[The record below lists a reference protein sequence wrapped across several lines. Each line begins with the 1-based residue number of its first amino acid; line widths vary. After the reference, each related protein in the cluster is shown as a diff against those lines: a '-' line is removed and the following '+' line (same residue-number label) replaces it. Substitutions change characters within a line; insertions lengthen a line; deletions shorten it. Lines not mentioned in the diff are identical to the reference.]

1 MPRPCVERRPDG
13 RWVSARGAI
22 SRIPAH
28 RHVAHPIVVHS
39 TDELREGLRLI
50 ESGAT
55 GGATLEAVHEELLL
69 AGFVSS
75 TVLAMTPAGER
86 FLRSAA

>member
-1 MPRPCVERRPDG
+1 MP
-13 RWVSARGAI
+13 AAGAI

-28 RHVAHPIVVHS
+28 RPVSHPIVVHS
-39 TDELREGLRLI
+39 SDELREGLRLV

-55 GGATLEAVHEELLL
+55 GGAILEAVHAELLL
-69 AGFVSS
+69 AGFLSP